1 MWKKIATGTA
11 FLMAITA
18 TGALV
23 AARGAPERPP
33 SVRNVSISR
42 IASGQSF
49 APVCKANEITD
60 SRPDPAW
67 VGASFAGDNC
77 RAPPV
82 PAPVNGFTAS
92 RAQVVASMAAMKSYT
107 AASDA
112 FQRCIGNFIAAKKAQ
127 ADQNKKPISMSLVII
142 ENHRVIASENNKKKV
157 ADEVRA
163 AITAFNEYG
172 SDCPG

>member
-1 MWKKIATGTA
+1 MWKKIGTGTA
-11 FLMAITA
+11 LLVAITA
-18 TGALV
+18 AGALV
-23 AARGAPERPP
+23 VARAAPERP
-33 SVRNVSISR
+33 SVRNVSLSR
-42 IASGQSF
+42 LANGQSF
-49 APVCKANEITD
+49 SPVCKANEITD

-82 PAPVNGFTAS
+82 PSPVNGFTAS

-112 FQRCIGNFIAAKKAQ
+112 FQRCIGDFVAAKRAQ

-157 ADEVRA
+157 ADQVRA
-163 AITAFNEYG
+163 AINAFNEYG